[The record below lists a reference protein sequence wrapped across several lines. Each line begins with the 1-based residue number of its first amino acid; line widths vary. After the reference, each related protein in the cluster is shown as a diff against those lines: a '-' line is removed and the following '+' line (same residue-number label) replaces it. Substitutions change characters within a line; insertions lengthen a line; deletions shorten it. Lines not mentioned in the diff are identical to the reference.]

1 MKQLTQTI
9 SILFHPI
16 FMPLIGIYILINA
29 GLMETSF
36 PQEYQKSLYLIFALF
51 SILLPVSFLP
61 LLYYWRIIKSFEITD
76 RRERFIPLIFTSASL
91 VFLNIMLNR
100 IFQVKII
107 NAYTFSIAAAS
118 ILILFMNFILKI
130 SLHTTGLGG
139 ITGLVL
145 LLAFNYHVNMF
156 VILLITVLVSGVV
169 SSVRLYIKAH
179 SQLEIYSGYFLGLCS
194 TYGFMYLLL
203 K

>member
-16 FMPLIGIYILINA
+16 FMPLIGIFILINA

-203 K
+203 N